1 MKAID
6 MIIKNT
12 YIIIATYYIFTK
24 IINYRQGDKKH
35 IYGDLLAILFVALLN
50 TMTEVYIN
58 KFISTV
64 ITCAVLN
71 YYLSQITK
79 NKYQYSIVITVISMI
94 IAYFIYMPSIVI
106 AAFFLKIIEPNIQK
120 DNIVILLLAITIE
133 TGILYKI
140 NRIKRL
146 KKGIAFFKDKT
157 RVWNIGGVGSIC
169 LGFMITTYGIIS
181 NSNSREFAT
190 YLFFG
195 IIIEIISLFI
205 WIKKKITKYY
215 KQKLKEQTVADL
227 QNEIKEKDS
236 KINEILEENKAIATI
251 NHKYSSRIKALE
263 EFTSKITSK
272 PELLEKMKTEFGED
286 YTAFEEQIKKLSKE
300 YSNEIKTKITKENNI
315 PKTGIFGIDALLEHM
330 STEATNSNIHMDIKI
345 NASINY
351 MVEKIISESALETLL
366 GDHIKDAIIAIN
378 SCNNTNRRI
387 LVVISII
394 DKCYEISFYDT
405 GIEFEINTLI
415 KLGKEQITTHKE
427 TGGSGIGFMTTFETL
442 SKTKG
447 SLIIEEKH
455 PMNNTDYTKAIK
467 IKFDN
472 KNEYR
477 IKSYRAE
484 EIKKQRADIIIEK

>member
-1 MKAID
+1 MEKID
-6 MIIKNT
+6 VVNIILKNMLINVFIFMT
-12 YIIIATYYIFTK
+12 FAKLINYKYTYKNKVIIFIISIAESLLEFLLSYIPTIVRLVVMCVSYGYVNAKMTKNRFIYSTNLGFISLTITYLIYIISIVSTSV
-24 IINYRQGDKKH
+24 
-35 IYGDLLAILFVALLN
+35 LL
-50 TMTEVYIN
+50 
-58 KFISTV
+58 K
-64 ITCAVLN
+64 VLN
-71 YYLSQITK
+71 H
-79 NKYQYSIVITVISMI
+79 
-94 IAYFIYMPSIVI
+94 
-106 AAFFLKIIEPNIQK
+106 NIQK
-120 DNIVILLLAITIE
+120 NNVIILIISFFVEGIILHFLFKMKRFKNGIPFLKNEEKVNNIGIIGIIFIGMVLIIYSIMPNTTHTRYIFIGLAIE
-133 TGILYKI
+133 
-140 NRIKRL
+140 
-146 KKGIAFFKDKT
+146 A
-157 RVWNIGGVGSIC
+157 IC
-169 LGFMITTYGIIS
+169 
-181 NSNSREFAT
+181 
-190 YLFFG
+190 
-195 IIIEIISLFI
+195 LFI

-387 LVVISII
+387 LVVISIV

-455 PMNNTDYTKAIK
+455 PMNNTDYSKAIK

>member
-1 MKAID
+1 
-6 MIIKNT
+6 
-12 YIIIATYYIFTK
+12 
-24 IINYRQGDKKH
+24 
-35 IYGDLLAILFVALLN
+35 
-50 TMTEVYIN
+50 
-58 KFISTV
+58 
-64 ITCAVLN
+64 
-71 YYLSQITK
+71 
-79 NKYQYSIVITVISMI
+79 
-94 IAYFIYMPSIVI
+94 
-106 AAFFLKIIEPNIQK
+106 
-120 DNIVILLLAITIE
+120 
-133 TGILYKI
+133 
-140 NRIKRL
+140 
-146 KKGIAFFKDKT
+146 
-157 RVWNIGGVGSIC
+157 
-169 LGFMITTYGIIS
+169 
-181 NSNSREFAT
+181 
-190 YLFFG
+190 
-195 IIIEIISLFI
+195 
-205 WIKKKITKYY
+205 
-215 KQKLKEQTVADL
+215 
-227 QNEIKEKDS
+227 
-236 KINEILEENKAIATI
+236 
-251 NHKYSSRIKALE
+251 
-263 EFTSKITSK
+263 
-272 PELLEKMKTEFGED
+272 
-286 YTAFEEQIKKLSKE
+286 
-300 YSNEIKTKITKENNI
+300 
-315 PKTGIFGIDALLEHM
+315 M
-330 STEATNSNIHMDIKI
+330 STETTNSNIHIDIKI

-387 LVVISII
+387 LVVISIV